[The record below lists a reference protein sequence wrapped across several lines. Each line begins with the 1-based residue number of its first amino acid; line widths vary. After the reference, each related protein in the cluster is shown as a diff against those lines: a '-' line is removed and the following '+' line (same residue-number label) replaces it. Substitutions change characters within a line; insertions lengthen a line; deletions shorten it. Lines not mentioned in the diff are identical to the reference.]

1 MYCEFCIYI
10 FSIYFC
16 DRSTWN
22 FPTGSQAYFY
32 LILWFYRK
40 GNSKFYKSQIKI
52 LFVSA
57 SIFFLLLKICIRFD
71 YSAIT
76 LKYQNFFKLRDKKNI
91 SNYFEYEYI
100 CIYFFF
106 YFYQTIPVY
115 LVITDQRQRRG
126 LYDVRH
132 YPCLKSRSRVSRIKT
147 KNPRV
152 DTTGV
157 TYCTKSI
164 LEIWTSLEI
173 I

>member
-76 LKYQNFFKLRDKKNI
+76 LKYQNFFKLRSIFFFLSDKKNI
-91 SNYFEYEYI
+91 SNYFEYEYL
-100 CIYFFF
+100 FFF
-106 YFYQTIPVY
+106 FTFIKLYLCIWWSQTSDRGGGCTMYVTIPV
-115 LVITDQRQRRG
+115 
-126 LYDVRH
+126 
-132 YPCLKSRSRVSRIKT
+132 
-147 KNPRV
+147 
-152 DTTGV
+152 
-157 TYCTKSI
+157 
-164 LEIWTSLEI
+164 
-173 I
+173 

>member
-16 DRSTWN
+16 DRWTWN

-40 GNSKFYKSQIKI
+40 GNSKFYNSQIKI

-76 LKYQNFFKLRDKKNI
+76 LKYQNFFKLRSIFFFLSDKKNI
-91 SNYFEYEYI
+91 SNYFEYEYL
-100 CIYFFF
+100 FFF
-106 YFYQTIPVY
+106 FLLLSNYTCVFGDHRPAIEE
-115 LVITDQRQRRG
+115 G
-126 LYDVRH
+126 AVR
-132 YPCLKSRSRVSRIKT
+132 C
-147 KNPRV
+147 
-152 DTTGV
+152 
-157 TYCTKSI
+157 
-164 LEIWTSLEI
+164 TSLSLSKE
-173 I
+173 